1 MKKERNKMW
10 NYAFGNV
17 ETGVILFVRTFD
29 HKNALRIMEEQLDG
43 FDPDNYE
50 YLDKVSD
57 FVAEMWGY
65 DTLTD

>member
-1 MKKERNKMW
+1 MW
-10 NYAFGNV
+10 NYAFENI
-17 ETGVILFVRTFD
+17 ETAEILFVRTSD
-29 HKNALRIMEEQLDG
+29 YKNALRIMEEQLDG
-43 FDPDNYE
+43 FNPDNYE

>member
-1 MKKERNKMW
+1 MW
-10 NYAFGNV
+10 NYAFENV
-17 ETGVILFVRTFD
+17 KTGEILLVRTFD
-29 HKNALRIMEEQLDG
+29 YKNALRIMEEQLDG

>member
-1 MKKERNKMW
+1 MW
-10 NYAFGNV
+10 NYAFENI
-17 ETGVILFVRTFD
+17 ETGEILFVRTSD

-50 YLDKVSD
+50 YLDEVSD

>member
-1 MKKERNKMW
+1 MW
-10 NYAFGNV
+10 NYAFENI
-17 ETGVILFVRTFD
+17 ETGEILFVRTSD
-29 HKNALRIMEEQLDG
+29 HKNALRIMEEQLDD